1 MLKTG
6 IDLSRKSAA
15 KLRNLFDIQALFQ
28 FFFQLLFHMI
38 LLNIVNE
45 IIVKNLFISGIS
57 ITFAAEKNK

>member
-38 LLNIVNE
+38 LLNIVLM
-45 IIVKNLFISGIS
+45 K
-57 ITFAAEKNK
+57 